1 MAADYAIKNPADFAG
16 LINAFVKRVPG
27 VTHAL
32 ILSADGFP
40 LTASTSVSSDGA
52 EQLAAIASG
61 LLGLARNSAA
71 IFGKGD
77 CELIMIR
84 LSRGHYLFMGIG
96 ESAGLAVLTS
106 ARCDM
111 KAVAYE
117 MTQFVDQAADA
128 LTPKARA
135 DLRRVITARRAD

>member
-1 MAADYAIKNPADFAG
+1 MTADHAINNPADFAW
-16 LINAFVKRVPG
+16 LINGFVEHVPG

-32 ILSADGFP
+32 ILSTDGFP

-71 IFGKGD
+71 LFGKGS

-84 LSRGHYLFMGIG
+84 LSRGYFLFMAMG
-96 ESAGLAVLTS
+96 ENAGLAVLTS
-106 ARCDM
+106 AHCDM
-111 KAVAYE
+111 KGVAYE
-117 MTQFVDQAADA
+117 MTQFVDKAAEA

>member
-1 MAADYAIKNPADFAG
+1 MAADHAIKNPADFTWLVNG
-16 LINAFVKRVPG
+16 FVQRVSG

-32 ILSADGFP
+32 LLSSDGFP
-40 LTASTSVSSDGA
+40 LTASESVSSDGA

-71 IFGKGD
+71 IFGKGS
-77 CELIMIR
+77 CELIIIR
-84 LSRGHYLFMGIG
+84 LSRGYFLFMGIG
-96 ESAGLAVLTS
+96 ECAGLAVLTS
-106 ARCDM
+106 ARCNM
-111 KAVAYE
+111 KAIAYE
-117 MTQFVDQAADA
+117 MTQFVDTAAGA

>member
-1 MAADYAIKNPADFAG
+1 MTDNAIENPADFDW
-16 LINAFVKRVPG
+16 LINGFVERVHG
-27 VTHAL
+27 VTHGL

-40 LTASTSVSSDGA
+40 LTASESISNDGA

-71 IFGKGD
+71 LFSKGS

-84 LSRGHYLFMGIG
+84 LSRGYFLFMGIDD
-96 ESAGLAVLTS
+96 SAGLAVLTS
-106 ARCDM
+106 AGCDM
-111 KAVAYE
+111 KVVAYE
-117 MTQFVDQAADA
+117 MTQFVDKAGHA

-135 DLRRVITARRAD
+135 SLRRVITARRAD

>member
-1 MAADYAIKNPADFAG
+1 MTADHAIENPADFAW
-16 LINAFVKRVPG
+16 LINGFVERVPG

-32 ILSADGFP
+32 LLSSDGFP
-40 LTASTSVSSDGA
+40 LTASKSVSNDGA

-71 IFGKGD
+71 LFGKGS

-84 LSRGHYLFMGIG
+84 LSRGYFLFMGIG
-96 ESAGLAVLTS
+96 EYAGLAVLTS
-106 ARCDM
+106 PRCNM

-117 MTQFVDQAADA
+117 MTQFVDQAAGA

>member
-1 MAADYAIKNPADFAG
+1 MTADHVVEKPADFTR
-16 LINAFVKRVPG
+16 LINEFVERVPS

-32 ILSADGFP
+32 LLSSDGFP
-40 LTASTSVSSDGA
+40 LTASTSVSNDGA

-71 IFGKGD
+71 LFGKGN
-77 CELIMIR
+77 CELIIIR
-84 LSRGHYLFMGIG
+84 LSRGYFLFMGIG
-96 ESAGLAVLTS
+96 EYAGLAVLTS
-106 ARCDM
+106 ARCNM

-117 MTQFVDQAADA
+117 MTQFVDTAAGA

>member
-1 MAADYAIKNPADFAG
+1 MAADHAIKNPADFTW
-16 LINAFVKRVPG
+16 LINGFVQRVPA

-32 ILSADGFP
+32 LLSSDGFP
-40 LTASTSVSSDGA
+40 LTASESVSSDGA

-71 IFGKGD
+71 IFDKGS
-77 CELIMIR
+77 CELIIIR
-84 LSRGHYLFMGIG
+84 LSRGYFLFMGIG
-96 ESAGLAVLTS
+96 EYAGLAVLTS
-106 ARCDM
+106 ARCNM

-117 MTQFVDQAADA
+117 MTQFVDTAAGA

>member
-1 MAADYAIKNPADFAG
+1 MAADHAIKTPADFTW
-16 LINAFVKRVPG
+16 LINGFVQRVPA

-32 ILSADGFP
+32 LLSSDGFP
-40 LTASTSVSSDGA
+40 LTASESVSSDGA

-71 IFGKGD
+71 IFDKGS
-77 CELIMIR
+77 CELIIIR
-84 LSRGHYLFMGIG
+84 LSRGYFLFMGIG
-96 ESAGLAVLTS
+96 EYAGLAVLTS
-106 ARCDM
+106 ARCNM

-117 MTQFVDQAADA
+117 MTQFVDTAAGA

>member
-1 MAADYAIKNPADFAG
+1 MGTDYAIRNPADFSW
-16 LINAFVKRVPG
+16 LINGFVQRVPS

-32 ILSADGFP
+32 LLSSDGFP
-40 LTASTSVSSDGA
+40 LTASESVSSDGA

-71 IFGKGD
+71 IFDKGS
-77 CELIMIR
+77 CELIIIR
-84 LSRGHYLFMGIG
+84 LSRGYFLFMGIG
-96 ESAGLAVLTS
+96 EYAGLAVLTS
-106 ARCDM
+106 ARCNM

-117 MTQFVDQAADA
+117 MTQFVDTAAGA

>member
-1 MAADYAIKNPADFAG
+1 MAADHAINNPADFAS
-16 LINAFVKRVPG
+16 LINGFVQRVPW

-32 ILSADGFP
+32 LLSSDGFP
-40 LTASTSVSSDGA
+40 LTASESVSSDGA

-71 IFGKGD
+71 IFGKGS
-77 CELIMIR
+77 CELIIIR
-84 LSRGHYLFMGIG
+84 LSRGYFLFMGIG
-96 ESAGLAVLTS
+96 EYAGLAVLTS

-117 MTQFVDQAADA
+117 MTQFVDAAAGA